1 MGWEVTLEDLVN
13 NYLDPRKAKG
23 EGEVWV
29 KCPFCND
36 EKYRMGINVIS
47 GLAHCFRASCEW
59 KTTDRRH
66 LFREL
71 SKLFNVDE
79 RMDDIRL
86 RRKVKKAEP
95 FRITG
100 TLPEGF
106 EKFDDDDAI
115 SAKAV
120 KYLTSRGVTE
130 KQIDKYKLGFCAT
143 GKYAW
148 RIIIPIYR
156 KGKMVAFTGRD
167 FSGDP
172 EVDPKYMNST
182 GTKFLYNVPRN
193 GFKSVA
199 LLLEGPFDVW
209 AGERACERKDFRCVD
224 VLGRLGS
231 GMTKHSLNILL
242 RYDETIIWPDPDKG
256 GVDLCIATAIS
267 LDKRNRK
274 VTVVM
279 PKDGDVDPGKLGE
292 TEEGLSII
300 RKKLERRVPWNDS
313 VRMKLRY
320 FGAFA

>member
-1 MGWEVTLEDLVN
+1 MTLEDLVN

-71 SKLFNVDE
+71 STIFDVEE
-79 RMDDIRL
+79 RMDDVRL
-86 RRKVKKAEP
+86 RRKPVKAATFKK
-95 FRITG
+95 TS

-106 EKFDDDDAI
+106 EILTPEDDDEIAT
-115 SAKAV
+115 KAWT
-120 KYLTSRGVTE
+120 YLSDRGVTY
-130 KQIDKYKLGFCAT
+130 KQIVRHKIGFCAT
-143 GKYAW
+143 GKFAW

-172 EVDPKYMNST
+172 DVDPKYMNST
-182 GTKFLYNVPRN
+182 GTKFLYNVPHGHIKRA
-193 GFKSVA
+193 A

-209 AGERACERKDFRCVD
+209 AGERAVSDVN

-231 GMTKHSLNILL
+231 GMTKHSLNVLL
-242 RYDETIIWPDPDKG
+242 RYDETIIWPDPDRG
-256 GVDLCIATAIS
+256 GVELAIDTAKS
-267 LDKRNRK
+267 LDSRDRK
-274 VTVVM
+274 VTIVM

-292 TEEGLSII
+292 TEEGLAII
-300 RKKLERRVPWNDS
+300 RKKIEKRVPWNDV
-313 VRMKLRY
+313 VRMKLRM